1 MPRNSKQLVEAQ
13 SNRIRKLMEK
23 NKSDR
28 QIIQELG
35 INNHT
40 YYTYKWRIQKEDA
53 HLRDKIHIDS
63 AKYRAVQLIQLLE
76 DCKNTCIKIRDDK
89 TEMAKDR
96 IEAAKTACEVQA
108 NIFKLI
114 NEGPT
119 FRVTLPT
126 NPHTVNVPSPKR

>member
-53 HLRDKIHIDS
+53 HLW
-63 AKYRAVQLIQLLE
+63 
-76 DCKNTCIKIRDDK
+76 IKF
-89 TEMAKDR
+89 T
-96 IEAAKTACEVQA
+96 
-108 NIFKLI
+108 
-114 NEGPT
+114 
-119 FRVTLPT
+119 
-126 NPHTVNVPSPKR
+126 